1 MTHIALL
8 FGVLLMVQAI
18 RKHSWPMGFFA
29 LAMVLDAHFGTAL
42 SGFALAVTVPTVYYN
57 RPVDSTAGTTINVD
71 FSKDL
76 TLQHES
82 EVPLLTLLSKLKTQ
96 KTETNEFKFAI
107 GRFAPRTSTTT
118 AGTVAAAVGAT
129 ATVSVTA
136 GSYFTP
142 GDTIEAPSDYDD
154 ATHTSQLYV
163 VSVSSNDLTC
173 RAYDPAT
180 YGVCTID
187 SGAVIRRIAPGMIEG
202 SSGTNSSQTVPT
214 VYTQYC
220 QSYEHYFDVTF
231 IQDANRNY
239 TGPER
244 TRLREETRKKHAV
257 DIEYSLFLQK
267 KVKDTTTTGKPR
279 YQQDGLIAQ
288 ITSNVTNYG
297 ASLSDTEL
305 YDFMTDVH
313 SPMYSGG
320 NKRMVLAS
328 SDLLSD
334 VNKMATNAIRITTRD
349 TTWGPNITEV
359 QFAGKVWQFVESPTL
374 SEARPGWGVV
384 IHPSYM
390 KLRTLIPM
398 WYEMNVQNPKD
409 KFYQDGFYTVQA
421 IEVRL
426 EEVFG
431 ILKP

>member
-1 MTHIALL
+1 
-8 FGVLLMVQAI
+8 MVQHLLLLAGIVVFLLAI
-18 RKHSWPMGFFA
+18 ARKSWPMGLTA
-29 LAMVLDAHFGTAL
+29 IAMILDAQFGTATSML
-42 SGFALAVTVPTVYYN
+42 LAVTAPTVYYN
-57 RPVDSTAGTTINVD
+57 RPMDSTAGTTINID

-107 GRFAPRTSTTT
+107 GRFAPRISTANGAVV
-118 AGTVAAAVGAT
+118 AGAVGAT
-129 ATVSVTA
+129 KTLTVVNGA
-136 GSYFTP
+136 YFTI
-142 GDTIEAPSDYDD
+142 GDTIEVPDTYDD
-154 ATHTSQLYV
+154 ATHTSQLYI
-163 VSVSSNDLTC
+163 SAISTNDLTV

-187 SGAVIRRIAPGMIEG
+187 DGSVVRRIAPGMIEG

-214 VYTQYC
+214 VYSQYC
-220 QSYEHYFDVTF
+220 QSYEHYFDVTT
-231 IQDANRNY
+231 IQDANRQY

-244 TRLREETRKKHAV
+244 TRLREEARKKHAV
-257 DIEYSLFLQK
+257 DQEYSLFLQK

-288 ITSNVTNYG
+288 ISSNVLNYG
-297 ASLSDTEL
+297 ASLTDTEL

-328 SDLLSD
+328 ADLLGD
-334 VNKMATNAIRITTRD
+334 VNKMATDAIRITTRD

-359 QFAGKVWQFVESPTL
+359 QFAGKVWQFIEAPTL
-374 SEARPGWGVV
+374 SDARPGWGIV

-390 KLRTLIPM
+390 KLRTLIPTR
-398 WYEMNVQNPKD
+398 YEMNVQNPID
-409 KFYQDGFYTVQA
+409 KFYKDGFYTVQA

-431 ILKP
+431 VIRP